1 MRRVREVHA
10 DIHEQVKYQ
19 QTQNKENGVVVVLF
33 FFFFE
38 GLLALKTTKRAV

>member
-1 MRRVREVHA
+1 MKRVREVHA

-33 FFFFE
+33 FFFE